1 MAAVDALSLGPDP
14 AGGDWRRWAV
24 GGALALAFHIGAV
37 ILLRAAPEPTGD
49 GSQPAIEM
57 DLTPQPSGAAQM
69 EEAGAN
75 AEQIQSDTTPTTE
88 PDQTEEVPPEA
99 EQLEEIQDEATP
111 PEEPPVTA
119 EAAPTD
125 DVQDLEPVETPEVA
139 ADDVKTPDDVQAAVS
154 LPPERTVVAQEEAPE
169 RPKRPAKTVTKREAP
184 KREPRDKPTDRP
196 TSKPK
201 VAESRAGGMGGA
213 SSNSGAS
220 SAAAAADYGSRVRSA
235 LNAQKRS
242 SVRFSGR
249 ASVVFTLNRAGRASG
264 ISASGPPE
272 AAAEAEAMARRAS
285 FPAMPPEMAGASKT
299 YTVPITFSVR

>member
-14 AGGDWRRWAV
+14 AGGDWRRWAA
-24 GGALALAFHIGAV
+24 GGALALAFHIGAL
-37 ILLRAAPEPTGD
+37 ILLRETPEPTGD
-49 GSQPAIEM
+49 VGLPAIEM
-57 DLTPQPSGAAQM
+57 DLTPPPSGAAQM
-69 EEAGAN
+69 QEAGAN
-75 AEQIQSDTTPTTE
+75 AEQIETDPTPTTE

-111 PEEPPVTA
+111 PEEPAVTA

-169 RPKRPAKTVTKREAP
+169 RPKRPAKAAPKREAP
-184 KREPRDKPTDRP
+184 NREPREKPTDRP
-196 TSKPK
+196 TSKRK
-201 VAESRAGGMGGA
+201 LVNSQAGGMGGA
-213 SSNSGAS
+213 SNNSGAS
-220 SAAAAADYGSRVRSA
+220 SAAAAANYGSRVRSA
-235 LNAQKRS
+235 LAAQKRS
-242 SVRFSGR
+242 GTRFEGR
-249 ASVVFTLNRAGRASG
+249 ATVVFTLNRAGRVSG

-285 FPAMPPEMAGASKT
+285 FPAMPPEMQRASET
-299 YTVPITFSVR
+299 YRVPITFSVR